1 METQMQ
7 HPLAK
12 ITALAA
18 ALALGGCMT
27 AQQWTKNPP
36 LTTVNEDQPLG
47 GDNLVA
53 FGQVSEDHAP
63 LQAGQLILVG
73 EIYWFA
79 IDKAESAELTR
90 VFTSDL
96 PQQFLFTD
104 KSGAKNYQALPVI
117 LDEKDRQHFSS
128 EVCLRYDTTDPAEV
142 AKLQALDFKS
152 QKIGH
157 YPAYGRCLAMNGT
170 MFIKPPNLPYDQRFQ
185 KSLPIEIKVR
195 HQKRETDMVN
205 IVSNIA
211 LLPATLS
218 ADTVGSVVMTPAWI
232 KAGMDYFM
240 KDDQE
245 TPATKP

>member
-1 METQMQ
+1 M
-7 HPLAK
+7 
-12 ITALAA
+12 
-18 ALALGGCMT
+18 
-27 AQQWTKNPP
+27 
-36 LTTVNEDQPLG
+36 
-47 GDNLVA
+47 
-53 FGQVSEDHAP
+53 
-63 LQAGQLILVG
+63 
-73 EIYWFA
+73 
-79 IDKAESAELTR
+79 
-90 VFTSDL
+90 
-96 PQQFLFTD
+96 
-104 KSGAKNYQALPVI
+104 PVI

-240 KDDQE
+240 KDVR
-245 TPATKP
+245 KPRQRSLKAENRKTAPRAVFRRLGGEPLNTRCYSRTWA